1 MSLLHKSFFFAS
13 VKCHIVVSLKVR
25 AKHNELHKI
34 YLETQQKL
42 LEVQKQSA
50 DIDHEMEKLSEIEQG
65 ENQR

>member
-1 MSLLHKSFFFAS
+1 M
-13 VKCHIVVSLKVR
+13 R